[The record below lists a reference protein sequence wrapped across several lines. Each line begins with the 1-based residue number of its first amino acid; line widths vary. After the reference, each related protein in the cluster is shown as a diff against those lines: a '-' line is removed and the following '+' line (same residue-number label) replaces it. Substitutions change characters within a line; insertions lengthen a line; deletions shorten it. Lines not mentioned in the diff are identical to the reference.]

1 MLLKIR
7 DNLKVLL
14 FMGIVFSGLDIRTV
28 IFKSICASIHLQMT
42 IENL

>member
-28 IFKSICASIHLQMT
+28 ILKVSVHQFIYK
-42 IENL
+42 